1 LPAKN
6 ITTNIIVPKVAKAK
20 TGTFGTLKIMY
31 KAHGQYRKIN
41 AASNLDAFILFLVLI
56 LV

>member
-6 ITTNIIVPKVAKAK
+6 ITTNIIGPKVAKAK

-41 AASNLDAFILFLVLI
+41 AAGNLDAFIL
-56 LV
+56 